1 MSNIIQAIPISGKT
15 LSSMDSNLSGIN
27 NNSIDGYTP
36 NGNYTIKTSSYYS
49 THTQGFNAFNDSV
62 YSYWESD
69 NVNNNNDVMSKNY
82 SKYTQSPYSG
92 TTPSSYLG
100 GGSNNNTFSTRV
112 GPNQNKTEIPGEWIE
127 IKLPYKIYLTSFSI
141 TTPTFAAINSFPKKF
156 TLVSS
161 NDGESWDYVDQY
173 LINNSDM
180 PSQNSPTKTF
190 SVTSYQKYSYFRLI
204 ITQMPDEMS
213 RLRISLLKLNGTPL
227 LNSVPETFSTLQRS
241 LEGLTNQYNKQ
252 NDYKLEGAD
261 LYRPTYSNYTK
272 NLETETQQTKEPQ
285 IKEKKNIFLNNIK
298 ETASDVLLYTG
309 ILTGAVVT
317 GLFLSN
323 MSKQ

>member
-1 MSNIIQAIPISGKT
+1 MSNIIQAIPISDKT

-49 THTQGFNAFNDSV
+49 SDTQGFNAFNDTV
-62 YSYWESD
+62 NSYWESD

-92 TTPSSYLG
+92 ITPSSYLG
-100 GGSNNNTFSTRV
+100 GGSNNNTFSTKV

-127 IKLPYKIYLTSFSI
+127 IKLPYKIFLTSFSI

-180 PSQNSPTKTF
+180 PSQYSPTKSF

-204 ITQMPDEMS
+204 ITQMADEMS
-213 RLRISLLKLNGTPL
+213 RLRISLIKLNGTTIL
-227 LNSVPETFSTLQRS
+227 DSVPETFSTLQRS
-241 LEGLTNQYNKQ
+241 IEGFPNQYNKQ

-261 LYRPTYSNYTK
+261 LYRPTYSNYTN
-272 NLETETQQTKEPQ
+272 NLETRTQQTKEPQ
-285 IKEKKNIFLNNIK
+285 IKETKNTFLNNIT

-309 ILTGAVVT
+309 ILTGAIIS
-317 GLFLSN
+317 GLFLTN